1 MRTEVKLADTC
12 LARDLT
18 LTDERRMDLVVHGV
32 SSLYLGRPMF
42 CDVTVRSP
50 VDSSG
55 QPKYRSDID
64 QGAVL
69 QRAKIQ
75 KDGDYPEVATSENVQ
90 WLVLGHELYGH
101 TLKEAQV
108 LVAKLAKH
116 KARGTNFLARRTAH
130 ILWTVKFW
138 DILACT
144 LVRSIADH
152 YIPVDLPGRRSSFV
166 QDFFP
171 YLEDL
176 M

>member
-1 MRTEVKLADTC
+1 MRAEVKLADTC
-12 LARDLT
+12 LARNLP
-18 LTDERRMDLVVHGV
+18 LNDERRMDLVVYGV
-32 SSLYLGRPMF
+32 SSLYSGRPMF

-50 VDSSG
+50 LDG
-55 QPKYRSDID
+55 QGRPKSRSDID

-69 QRAKIQ
+69 QLAKNK
-75 KDGDYPEVATSENVQ
+75 KDSDYPEVANSDSVQ

-101 TLKEAQV
+101 TLKEAKV
-108 LVAKLAKH
+108 LVAKLAEH
-116 KARGTNFLARRTAH
+116 KSKRTNFLARRTAH
-130 ILWTVKFW
+130 ILWTIKFW

-144 LVRSIADH
+144 LVRSIAHH
-152 YIPVDLPGRRSSFV
+152 YSPVDLPGRRSSFV